1 MACSIPVLSPLMDL
15 IFGRV
20 NPFRS
25 SKRQVE
31 EYAEQKNSKQRDFE
45 MGRSSTRKFSKSSR
59 ARTVWDDS
67 IIDADDSSTD
77 NILPP
82 PKPSIHIEARG
93 NVPSSVILPADG
105 QIIRTDEVTLTY
117 ETGADT
123 GMSQQARKFSNA

>member
-1 MACSIPVLSPLMDL
+1 
-15 IFGRV
+15 
-20 NPFRS
+20 
-25 SKRQVE
+25 
-31 EYAEQKNSKQRDFE
+31 

-59 ARTVWDDS
+59 VRTVWDDS
-67 IIDADDSSTD
+67 IIDGDDSSTD

-93 NVPSSVILPADG
+93 NVRSSVIFPADG

-123 GMSQQARKFSNA
+123 GMQQHVRNFSNV